1 MCKIL
6 LIVIGVNL
14 YISSPIFPAKI
25 YSVPLTHGLKNHYK
39 YKIKIEKMTDYN
51 VELVRVELKVRT
63 I

>member
-6 LIVIGVNL
+6 LIIIGVNMC
-14 YISSPIFPAKI
+14 ISSPIFPAKI

-39 YKIKIEKMTDYN
+39 YKIKTEKMTDYN